1 MILTLRIHKFRGLEL
16 EAKAEKDFFKKPEL
30 GEKREENEG
39 QLLGK
44 EKEQVKKESVL
55 PGR

>member
-30 GEKREENEG
+30 GEKREEN
-39 QLLGK
+39 GK